1 MYETALSTVGNVR
14 ERDYK
19 LVFTREL
26 TTVDRVRLLIRDLN
40 AELLYTR
47 LSYKSQRWGRENSY
61 LLNCHYHL
69 HGVQAVET

>member
-47 LSYKSQRWGRENSY
+47 VSYKS
-61 LLNCHYHL
+61 
-69 HGVQAVET
+69 